1 MQAAHAGDQEQRT
14 PRHLRQSLFLIGS
27 LECHQDS
34 SHSKGS
40 RTDTDRETNDHDDHN
55 NNTEGGNDLLFAHL
69 LSDGSRESSGLKGRL
84 DFPDFIIDA
93 ENHHQQAEPED
104 QVHHGRNRK
113 VRSGIA
119 GVGAELIQ
127 NADVAFAP
135 ERNGNDNGRNNTEN
149 NAIFDVM
156 TISPYFF
163 SIRL

>member
-27 LECHQDS
+27 LECHLDS

-40 RTDTDRETNDHDDHN
+40 QTDTDRETNDHDDHN

-69 LSDGSRESSGLKGRL
+69 LSDGSRGSRGLQGRL

-135 ERNGNDNGRNNTEN
+135 ERNGNDNGKE
-149 NAIFDVM
+149 
-156 TISPYFF
+156 
-163 SIRL
+163 